1 MDVNQNYLIKDL
13 CNIDFSHAKI
23 EFREFKWLLILVT
36 TKVFNLPIHF
46 APEIVEVGLL
56 SLSNYLTTNELV
68 EISKVENQWNY
79 TSLTSIDVYFSR
91 SLTFLIK
98 KPYFLNPQTCKL
110 LTQIETLSL
119 IFWMNPNR
127 IIKKRESEGRLNKPG
142 TITGNY
148 KQDKACHQNFLCIIT
163 RVNDI
168 ITMIFNVNSTTF
180 IFHQA
185 VDSISVD
192 QCS

>member
-68 EISKVENQWNY
+68 EIFLNRKSMK
-79 TSLTSIDVYFSR
+79 LHIIDINRCIFFPLIDFSY
-91 SLTFLIK
+91 K

-119 IFWMNPNR
+119 IF
-127 IIKKRESEGRLNKPG
+127 
-142 TITGNY
+142 
-148 KQDKACHQNFLCIIT
+148 
-163 RVNDI
+163 
-168 ITMIFNVNSTTF
+168 
-180 IFHQA
+180 
-185 VDSISVD
+185 
-192 QCS
+192 